1 MSEIVKEVNLDEA
14 PVAVDSAATPVD
26 SAATPVE
33 SSVPVTPAAEVT
45 DLQPEAGNQGLQRRY
60 RKAVVGRKKCYL
72 KSLEEGTTTLLGD
85 DLAIFAAF
93 DEEGSPRL
101 TRTQTRR
108 RKSGVEA
115 SPAPTPS
122 PKKKYGTRGRPRK
135 SKEPVAAAA
144 DDAAANVNDA
154 AVIKDAGDSGV
165 AEDAS
170 TTKKAKEDAA
180 LDAME
185 KGEKEREKVGEE
197 EEEKK
202 VEEEEGKG
210 EEDEKMEEEEKME
223 GEKKTE
229 AEESGAPEA
238 ELVAMEDG
246 EIPEMN

>member
-14 PVAVDSAATPVD
+14 PVAVDSAATPV
-26 SAATPVE
+26 E

-45 DLQPEAGNQGLQRRY
+45 DPQPEADNQGLQRRY

-135 SKEPVAAAA
+135 SKEPVAAAADDA